1 VNPQKRFDPMRD
13 ADRREQPAA
22 FTPPRQQAKD
32 VVVNRMKR
40 DRRASRK
47 MER

>member
-1 VNPQKRFDPMRD
+1 MNPQKRFDPMRD

-22 FTPPRQQAKD
+22 FTPPRQTKD
-32 VVVNRMKR
+32 VMVNRMKR